1 MSREWILPLH
11 HLLGVLVV
19 GIGAWLAWDSL
30 PLIWILALM
39 AVVAGLL
46 SWKARTIGLVWG
58 WTTLLLGI
66 ESLAWPFVTIMHI
79 RQSTVEP
86 TDEQMGMILSA
97 VVAGLFSAVFW
108 ISFSYGLFTR
118 ADAQRTTLPLT
129 HTAQASQGK
138 RRTKKK

>member
-46 SWKARTIGLVWG
+46 TWKARTIGLVWG

-66 ESLAWPFVTIMHI
+66 ESLAWPLVTIVHI

-118 ADAQRTTLPLT
+118 ADAQRTALPLT
-129 HTAQASQGK
+129 PTAQANQGR